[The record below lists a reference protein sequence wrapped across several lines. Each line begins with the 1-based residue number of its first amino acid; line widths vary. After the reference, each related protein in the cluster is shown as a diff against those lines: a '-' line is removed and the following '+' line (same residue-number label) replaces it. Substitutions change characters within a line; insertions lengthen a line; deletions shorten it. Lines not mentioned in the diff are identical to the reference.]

1 MTRKTAAHGQHEPGA
16 TRTDETEDGT
26 GRSVRSDQTKTG
38 SNGSAR
44 PIQEHA
50 APELLKDGPDDQTT
64 MARAAWLEVI
74 RALARAAAQADHE
87 ALNGTD
93 GRAI

>member
-1 MTRKTAAHGQHEPGA
+1 
-16 TRTDETEDGT
+16 
-26 GRSVRSDQTKTG
+26 
-38 SNGSAR
+38 
-44 PIQEHA
+44 
-50 APELLKDGPDDQTT
+50 

-74 RALARAAAQADHE
+74 RELARAAAQADHE